1 MTIPDDGVA
10 EPALGS
16 EPPENCLLDGS
27 RPPPAET
34 TLGDE
39 ELIDAEIDSL
49 PPPPVTHPRG
59 KARLFL
65 FGATLVFIAFN
76 LRPLFSSLS
85 AVLPSVVQ
93 SIHLS
98 SAGVSLMTTLP
109 VLCVGAFAPAA
120 PALARRFGA
129 ERTILCLMIVLAI
142 GTALRGLAAV
152 PTLAAGTMMAGAA
165 IAIINVLLPGLIKR
179 DFPHRTGL
187 MSGLYTMALCGGAAA
202 AAGLTAPL
210 QTAMGGSWS
219 TALAIWAIPAL
230 VAALLWA
237 PQAPR
242 LQRQARFA
250 GDVISGLYRCPLAWS
265 VTLFMILQSMLSFSV
280 FGWLAPIL
288 HARGLPLV
296 TAGVIVSVSVL
307 CQTVACL
314 VAPGIAAKCGDQR
327 LINAMVMLLAVTGF
341 MGCLF
346 APLSTIWG
354 WAVLQGIGQ
363 GALTSVALTLIVL
376 RSNDAHV
383 AAQLSSMVQGVGY
396 GLGAMG
402 PLLVGLLH
410 AWTGGYDAVGCFFLI
425 VGILG
430 VCAGISAGRN
440 RYVAARR
447 APMIF
452 ELAGL
457 ASET

>member
-1 MTIPDDGVA
+1 MTIPADGTTG
-10 EPALGS
+10 PANF
-16 EPPENCLLDGS
+16 EPPEDCS
-27 RPPPAET
+27 PIA
-34 TLGDE
+34 
-39 ELIDAEIDSL
+39 L
-49 PPPPVTHPRG
+49 PPPPIVHPRSN
-59 KARLFL
+59 ARQFL
-65 FGATLVFIAFN
+65 FGATLVLIAFN

-85 AVLPSVVQ
+85 AVLPSIVQ
-93 SIHLS
+93 TMHLS
-98 SAGVSLMTTLP
+98 STGVSLMTTLP

-129 ERTILCLMIVLAI
+129 ERTILGLMIVLAI
-142 GTALRGLAAV
+142 GTALRGFAAV

-179 DFPHRTGL
+179 DFPNRTGL

-210 QTAMGGSWS
+210 QAMMGGTWS
-219 TALAIWAIPAL
+219 VALALWAIPAL
-230 VAALLWA
+230 AAALLWA

-242 LQRQARFA
+242 LPHGGRFA
-250 GDVISGLYRCPLAWS
+250 GVVVSGLYRCPLAWS

-288 HARGLPLV
+288 HARGLPQV

-307 CQTVACL
+307 CQMVACL
-314 VAPGIAAKCGDQR
+314 VAPGIAVKSRDQR
-327 LINAMVMLLAVTGF
+327 LINATVMLLAVAGF

-346 APLSTIWG
+346 APLSTIWA
-354 WAVLQGIGQ
+354 WAVLQGVGQ

-376 RSNDAHV
+376 RSSDAHI

-396 GLGAMG
+396 GLGAVG

-410 AWTGGYDAVGCFFLI
+410 AWTGGYNAVGCFFLI
-425 VGILG
+425 VATLG
-430 VCAGISAGRN
+430 VCAGIGAGRN
-440 RYVAARR
+440 RHVAARR
-447 APMIF
+447 APM
-452 ELAGL
+452 
-457 ASET
+457 ASEPVCYAL